1 MEASPAY
8 AILKQSLIDVVDDS
22 YHCRSERHMVTT
34 WTDSEAGDFSCESRR
49 TSRLPTPEE
58 MEPSITISLSVKN
71 TFINFEEHVSNRH
84 HCSDRHLTLPCQWR
98 PLEVRGAD
106 WDSVDNEDKDEHK
119 PMRSPA
125 NSDCSTQASLLSP
138 ASSSSSEDCAIA
150 DFLDDYQTRT
160 TEEHAVSGSPARIQN
175 SRRMNWASCTPSE
188 CGDEDDFDFDIT
200 SELCDSSTLN
210 NATEQKINFQASE
223 ASNMVKIVTFA
234 DAIDQVR
241 KRLTDCK
248 DSVVDVAV
256 AEGHKGWAVTIYV
269 KPEQYPDLC
278 VSLSMPTDGLQEGGL
293 KEIAQQSV
301 LMAVEESEIIHVLG
315 CEGLPFTSIPS
326 GFSCILQHPQD
337 QAEVSV
343 QFQPAP
349 HSSHA
354 KSKPYSPRRVAK
366 RRN

>member
-1 MEASPAY
+1 M
-8 AILKQSLIDVVDDS
+8 Q
-22 YHCRSERHMVTT
+22 
-34 WTDSEAGDFSCESRR
+34 
-49 TSRLPTPEE
+49 
-58 MEPSITISLSVKN
+58 
-71 TFINFEEHVSNRH
+71 
-84 HCSDRHLTLPCQWR
+84 
-98 PLEVRGAD
+98 
-106 WDSVDNEDKDEHK
+106 
-119 PMRSPA
+119 
-125 NSDCSTQASLLSP
+125 
-138 ASSSSSEDCAIA
+138 
-150 DFLDDYQTRT
+150 
-160 TEEHAVSGSPARIQN
+160 
-175 SRRMNWASCTPSE
+175 
-188 CGDEDDFDFDIT
+188 
-200 SELCDSSTLN
+200 
-210 NATEQKINFQASE
+210 FQASD

-256 AEGHKGWAVTIYV
+256 AEGHKGWSVTIYV

-293 KEIAQQSV
+293 REIAQQSV

-349 HSSHA
+349 YSSQA
-354 KSKPYSPRRVAK
+354 TAKPYSPRRVAK